1 MIMRHTPTNQRT
13 RSRGM
18 STLEILAAASIC
30 ILVFGVASSFFVAQ
44 QRMLLVQN
52 AYAESQNV
60 TRTFT
65 DLFGR
70 ELRMASYDPSG
81 AAIATGGAGGTCPT
95 IKQGIT
101 EATATSV
108 RFLTDLNGDGDTADA
123 NENVRY
129 YLNGSSVMRQ
139 DGNAAAIDLVDG
151 VPNGGLTFTY
161 FNNANPPGAIAGS
174 GTPATLNAAERDCVA
189 KVRVQLTAQ
198 LASPQ
203 FYNINPHISTTDM
216 EVAIRTRSLQNS
228 AY

>member
-1 MIMRHTPTNQRT
+1 
-13 RSRGM
+13 M
-18 STLEILAAASIC
+18 STIEVLAAATIC
-30 ILVFGVASSFFVAQ
+30 ILVFSVASSFFVAQ

-70 ELRMASYDPSG
+70 ELRMAVYDPSG
-81 AAIATGGAGGTCPT
+81 AAIATGPVGGTCPT

-108 RFLTDLNGDGDTADA
+108 RFITDLNGDGDTSDT

-129 YLNGSSVMRQ
+129 YLSGSSVMRQ
-139 DGNAAAIDLVDG
+139 DGNGVAVALVDG
-151 VPNGGLTFTY
+151 VPSGGLTFTY
-161 FNNANPPGAIAGS
+161 YNNANPPGVIAGS
-174 GTPATLNAAERDCVA
+174 GSPATLSASERDCVA